1 MPRDKYYE
9 TMQDG
14 TQSQVP
20 EMFFFKSGK
29 CNSSPNQKI
38 RKAVRKMVRLIRVN
52 GSDQRT
58 KSKVKIWRKL
68 KGDLSWIHTKIS

>member
-14 TQSQVP
+14 TQSQPP

-68 KGDLSWIHTKIS
+68 KGDLSWIHTKIT